1 MTPRKNIEP
10 LSIYKFKALD
20 WRVENGFT
28 TPEWDQYKKW
38 WQIRL
43 LLATAFAYVIGAG
56 AGMIFM
62 ALG

>member
-1 MTPRKNIEP
+1 MKSGKNIEP
-10 LSIYKFKALD
+10 LSIYRFKALD

-28 TPEWDQYKKW
+28 TPEWDQYKRW

-43 LLATAFAYVIGAG
+43 LLAVAFAYGIGAV
-56 AGMIFM
+56 AGIIFM